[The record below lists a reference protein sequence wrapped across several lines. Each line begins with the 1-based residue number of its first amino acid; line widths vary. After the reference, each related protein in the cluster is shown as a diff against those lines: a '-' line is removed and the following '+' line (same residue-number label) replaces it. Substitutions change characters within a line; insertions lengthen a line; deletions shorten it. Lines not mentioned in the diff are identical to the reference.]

1 MEVGDCFRGIE
12 HGVGVVPTNGH
23 DDQLGLR
30 DVENYRELRAR
41 ETRISASRRERVGT
55 RTLRMQRKS
64 AVILTVSDPARPG
77 CHDREDDSGQ
87 RARYTGH
94 QQQ

>member
-1 MEVGDCFRGIE
+1 MEVGDCLRGIE
-12 HGVGVVPTNGH
+12 HGVGIVPTNSH
-23 DDQLGLR
+23 DDQLGLH

-41 ETRISASRRERVGT
+41 ETLISASRRERVGT
-55 RTLRMQRKS
+55 RTFRMQWKS
-64 AVILTVSDPARPG
+64 VVILTVGGPARTG
-77 CHDREDDSGQ
+77 CHDRKDESGQ